1 MKKRLLFNFI
11 FLFTFFII
19 GFFIFSPIYTSN
31 SIYISYGLFPYNICE
46 KQPTLWNSIK
56 IIFIFSNFITLNIIS
71 NSLYSRFF
79 KNKSC
84 KNFSNK
90 LNSNSNNCFNNILNS
105 NLTKNFTK
113 NIINKN
119 NLQLLVGFNY
129 ENTGIFIPEK
139 GLYQNILITGTIGS
153 GKTSSA
159 MYPFTKQLIYYK
171 NNDYLEKL
179 GMLILDVKGNYH
191 IQVKEF
197 CDKFNR
203 TDDLIVIELGGKY
216 KYNPLNKPNLK
227 PSILANRLKTILLLF
242 SENNSESYWLDK
254 AEQILE
260 HSIKLCRLYNDG
272 YVNFSEIHKLITDQN
287 YYNKKIQVLK
297 NKFLKNEFSDQNCYN
312 LLTSITFFENE
323 FLKLDTRTL
332 SILKSEITRITNC
345 FISDYDVLHTFNPTR
360 EEENF
365 YGLSDILEKG
375 KIVVLNM
382 NISEYK
388 NLSKIIAAYLKLDFQ
403 TEVLSNLA
411 TSKYSR
417 TVAFISDEYHEYV
430 TQTDADFFAQSR
442 EAKCINLVATQ
453 SYTSLLKTIN
463 NESSV
468 KVILQNLIN
477 KIWLRTDDS
486 FTIEEAQK
494 QIGKEDKEKFSKTI
508 SENAKET
515 VYNYFTNS
523 LNSKNSSIT
532 ESINSVIQHDFIF
545 DSNYFTQNLETFN
558 CLAFLSDGNSI
569 LPPQKLHLI
578 PYFKDYNFY
587 DEVES
592 NFNLYEKLLCNNYMN
607 NNSDSNTSICDDAI
621 CNDSIYNDLIYD
633 NIDKSIYN
641 DFIYD
646 TTIYNSSTQNYS
658 KYNNDICSN

>member
-11 FLFTFFII
+11 FLLIFFLI
-19 GFFIFSPIYTSN
+19 GFFIFYPIYTSD

-46 KQPTLWNSIK
+46 KQPLLWAWIK
-56 IIFIFSNFITLNIIS
+56 IIFVISNFITLNIIS
-71 NSLYSRFF
+71 NSLYSRIF
-79 KNKSC
+79 KTKPLSNN
-84 KNFSNK
+84 NF
-90 LNSNSNNCFNNILNS
+90 NNCFNNCANTNIHNNFSNNAKYNLNDKLINKFS
-105 NLTKNFTK
+105 NINNSLLTLFYDKKNNNLEK

-119 NLQLLVGFNY
+119 NLQLLIGLNS
-129 ENTGIFIPEK
+129 ENNSVFIPEK
-139 GLYQNILITGTIGS
+139 GLYQNILVTGTIGS

-171 NNDYLEKL
+171 NNNYSEKI

-191 IQVKEF
+191 AQVEQF
-197 CDKFNR
+197 CNKFNR
-203 TDDLIVIELGGKY
+203 TEDLIVIELGGKY

-227 PSILANRLKTILLLF
+227 ASILANRLKTILLLF

-260 HSIKLCRLYNDG
+260 HSIKLCRLYNEG

-287 YYNKKIQVLK
+287 YYSEKVQILK
-297 NKFLKNEFSDQNCYN
+297 NKFLKNEFSEQNCYN

-323 FLKLDTRTL
+323 FLKLDTRTM

-345 FISDYDVLHTFNPTR
+345 FISDYDVLHTFNPTK

-417 TVAFISDEYHEYV
+417 TIAFISDEYHEYV

-442 EAKCINLVATQ
+442 EAKCINIVATQ

-558 CLAFLSDGNSI
+558 CLAFLSDGSCI

-587 DEVES
+587 VEEENEPYYN
-592 NFNLYEKLLCNNYMN
+592 NF
-607 NNSDSNTSICDDAI
+607 
-621 CNDSIYNDLIYD
+621 IYD
-633 NIDKSIYN
+633 NIDTSV
-641 DFIYD
+641 
-646 TTIYNSSTQNYS
+646 YNSLIDKNNIYGRYS
-658 KYNNDICSN
+658 SKILK

>member
-1 MKKRLLFNFI
+1 MKKKLIFNTTLLLI
-11 FLFTFFII
+11 FFAI
-19 GFFIFSPIYTSN
+19 GYIIFSPIYKLN
-31 SIYISYGLFPYNICE
+31 SVYISYGLTPYDICQ
-46 KQPTLWNSIK
+46 KQPQLWSFIK
-56 IIFIFSNFITLNIIS
+56 IAFIVSNFTTIIIIS
-71 NSLYSRFF
+71 NLIYP
-79 KNKSC
+79 KI
-84 KNFSNK
+84 FSIFATQSK
-90 LNSNSNNCFNNILNS
+90 TIPPQKINNH
-105 NLTKNFTK
+105 T
-113 NIINKN
+113 
-119 NLQLLVGFNY
+119 LQLLIGTNA
-129 ENTGIFIPEK
+129 ENNNIFIPEK

-171 NNDYLEKL
+171 NNNPNDKI
-179 GMLILDVKGNYH
+179 GMLILDVKGNYQV
-191 IQVKEF
+191 QVKEF
-197 CDKFNR
+197 CEKFNR
-203 TDDLIVIELGGKY
+203 TNDLIIIELGGKY

-254 AEQILE
+254 AEQIIE
-260 HSIKLCRLYNDG
+260 HSIKLCRLYNKN
-272 YVNFSEIHKLITDQN
+272 YVNFSELHNLITDKD
-287 YYNKKIQVLK
+287 YYYKKIEFLK
-297 NKFLKNEFSDQNCYN
+297 SKFLKNEFSEEECYN

-323 FLKLDTRTL
+323 FLKLDNRTMC
-332 SILKSEITRITNC
+332 ILKSEITRITNC
-345 FISDYDVLHTFNPTR
+345 FISDYQVLHTFNPTQ

-365 YGLSDILEKG
+365 YGLSEILQNG

-411 TSKYSR
+411 TNKYSR

-442 EAKCINLVATQ
+442 EAKCINIVATQ

-494 QIGKEDKEKFSKTI
+494 QIGKEDKEKLSTTI

-545 DSNYFTQNLETFN
+545 DSNFFTQNLETFN
-558 CLAFLSDGNSI
+558 CLAFLSTGNSI
-569 LPPQKLHLI
+569 IPPQKLQLI
-578 PYFKDYNFY
+578 PYFKDTNFY
-587 DEVES
+587 D
-592 NFNLYEKLLCNNYMN
+592 NNLLL
-607 NNSDSNTSICDDAI
+607 
-621 CNDSIYNDLIYD
+621 
-633 NIDKSIYN
+633 
-641 DFIYD
+641 
-646 TTIYNSSTQNYS
+646 
-658 KYNNDICSN
+658 

>member
-11 FLFTFFII
+11 FLLIFFLI
-19 GFFIFSPIYTSN
+19 GFFIFYPIYTSD

-46 KQPTLWNSIK
+46 KQPLLWAWIK
-56 IIFIFSNFITLNIIS
+56 IIFVISNFITLNIIS
-71 NSLYSRFF
+71 NSLYSRIF
-79 KNKSC
+79 KTKPLSNN
-84 KNFSNK
+84 NF
-90 LNSNSNNCFNNILNS
+90 NNCFNNCANTNIHN
-105 NLTKNFTK
+105 NFTNNAKYNLNDKLINKFSNINNSLLTLFYDKKNNNLEK

-119 NLQLLVGFNY
+119 NLQLLIGLNS
-129 ENTGIFIPEK
+129 ENNSVFIPEK
-139 GLYQNILITGTIGS
+139 GLYQNILVTGTIGS

-171 NNDYLEKL
+171 NNNYSEKI

-191 IQVKEF
+191 AQVEQF
-197 CDKFNR
+197 CNKFNR
-203 TDDLIVIELGGKY
+203 TEDLIVIELGGKY

-227 PSILANRLKTILLLF
+227 ASILANRLKTILLLF

-260 HSIKLCRLYNDG
+260 HSIKLCRLYNEG

-287 YYNKKIQVLK
+287 YYSEKVQILK
-297 NKFLKNEFSDQNCYN
+297 NKFLKNEFSEQNCYN
-312 LLTSITFFENE
+312 ILTSITFFENE
-323 FLKLDTRTL
+323 FLKLDTRTI

-345 FISDYDVLHTFNPTR
+345 FISDYDVLHTFNPTK

-417 TVAFISDEYHEYV
+417 TIAFISDEYHEYV

-442 EAKCINLVATQ
+442 EAKCINIVATQ

-558 CLAFLSDGNSI
+558 CLAFLSDGSCI

-587 DEVES
+587 VEEENEPYYN
-592 NFNLYEKLLCNNYMN
+592 NF
-607 NNSDSNTSICDDAI
+607 
-621 CNDSIYNDLIYD
+621 IYD
-633 NIDKSIYN
+633 NIDTSV
-641 DFIYD
+641 
-646 TTIYNSSTQNYS
+646 YNSLIDKNNIYGRYS
-658 KYNNDICSN
+658 SKKLK

>member
-11 FLFTFFII
+11 FLLIFFLI
-19 GFFIFSPIYTSN
+19 GFFIFYPIYTSD

-46 KQPTLWNSIK
+46 KQPLLWAWIK
-56 IIFIFSNFITLNIIS
+56 IIFVISNFITLNIIS
-71 NSLYSRFF
+71 NSLYSRIF
-79 KNKSC
+79 KTKPLSNN
-84 KNFSNK
+84 NF
-90 LNSNSNNCFNNILNS
+90 NNCFNNCANTNIHN
-105 NLTKNFTK
+105 NFTNNAKYNLNDKLINKFSNINNSLLTLFYDKKNNNLEK

-119 NLQLLVGFNY
+119 NLQLLIGLNS
-129 ENTGIFIPEK
+129 ENNSVFISEK
-139 GLYQNILITGTIGS
+139 GLYQNILVTGTIGS

-171 NNDYLEKL
+171 NNNYSEKI

-191 IQVKEF
+191 AQVEQF
-197 CDKFNR
+197 CNKFNR
-203 TDDLIVIELGGKY
+203 TEDLIVIELGGKY

-227 PSILANRLKTILLLF
+227 ASILANRLKTILLLF

-260 HSIKLCRLYNDG
+260 HSIKLCRLYNEG

-287 YYNKKIQVLK
+287 YYSEKVQILK
-297 NKFLKNEFSDQNCYN
+297 NKFLKNEFSEQNCYN

-323 FLKLDTRTL
+323 FLKLDTRTM

-345 FISDYDVLHTFNPTR
+345 FISDYDVLHTFNPTK

-417 TVAFISDEYHEYV
+417 TIAFISDEYHEYV

-442 EAKCINLVATQ
+442 EAKCINIVATQ

-558 CLAFLSDGNSI
+558 CLAFLSDGSCI

-587 DEVES
+587 VEEENEPYYN
-592 NFNLYEKLLCNNYMN
+592 NF
-607 NNSDSNTSICDDAI
+607 
-621 CNDSIYNDLIYD
+621 IYD
-633 NIDKSIYN
+633 NIDTSV
-641 DFIYD
+641 
-646 TTIYNSSTQNYS
+646 YNSLIDKNNIYGRYS
-658 KYNNDICSN
+658 SKKLK

>member
-11 FLFTFFII
+11 FLLIFFLI
-19 GFFIFSPIYTSN
+19 GFLIFYPIYTSD

-46 KQPTLWNSIK
+46 KQPLLWAWIK
-56 IIFIFSNFITLNIIS
+56 IIFVISNFITLNIIS
-71 NSLYSRFF
+71 NSLYSRIF
-79 KNKSC
+79 KTKPLSNN
-84 KNFSNK
+84 NF
-90 LNSNSNNCFNNILNS
+90 NNCFNNCANTNIHN
-105 NLTKNFTK
+105 NFTNNAKYNLNDKLINKFSNINNSLLTLFYDKKNNNLEK

-119 NLQLLVGFNY
+119 NLQLLIGLNS
-129 ENTGIFIPEK
+129 ENNSVFIPEK
-139 GLYQNILITGTIGS
+139 GLYQNILVTGTIGS

-171 NNDYLEKL
+171 NNNYSEKI

-191 IQVKEF
+191 AQVEQF
-197 CDKFNR
+197 CNKFNR
-203 TDDLIVIELGGKY
+203 TEDLIVIELGGKY

-227 PSILANRLKTILLLF
+227 ASILANRLKTILLLF

-260 HSIKLCRLYNDG
+260 HSIKLCRLYNEG

-287 YYNKKIQVLK
+287 YYSEKVQILK
-297 NKFLKNEFSDQNCYN
+297 NKFLKNEFSEQNCYN

-323 FLKLDTRTL
+323 FLKLDTRTM

-345 FISDYDVLHTFNPTR
+345 FISDYDVLHTFNPTK

-417 TVAFISDEYHEYV
+417 TIAFISDEYHEYV

-442 EAKCINLVATQ
+442 EAKCINIVATQ

-558 CLAFLSDGNSI
+558 CLAFLSDGSCI

-587 DEVES
+587 VEEENEPYYN
-592 NFNLYEKLLCNNYMN
+592 NF
-607 NNSDSNTSICDDAI
+607 
-621 CNDSIYNDLIYD
+621 IYD
-633 NIDKSIYN
+633 NIDTSV
-641 DFIYD
+641 
-646 TTIYNSSTQNYS
+646 YNSLIDKNNIYGRYS
-658 KYNNDICSN
+658 SKKLK

>member
-11 FLFTFFII
+11 FLLIFFLI
-19 GFFIFSPIYTSN
+19 GFFIFYPIYTSD

-46 KQPTLWNSIK
+46 KQPLLWAWIK
-56 IIFIFSNFITLNIIS
+56 IIFVISNFITLNIIS
-71 NSLYSRFF
+71 NSLYSRIF
-79 KNKSC
+79 KTKPLSNN
-84 KNFSNK
+84 NF
-90 LNSNSNNCFNNILNS
+90 NNCFNNCANTNIHN
-105 NLTKNFTK
+105 NFTNNAKYNLNDKLINKFSNINNFLLTLFYDKKNNNLEK

-119 NLQLLVGFNY
+119 NLQLLIGLNS
-129 ENTGIFIPEK
+129 ENNSVFISEK
-139 GLYQNILITGTIGS
+139 GLYQNILVTGTIGS

-171 NNDYLEKL
+171 NNNYSEKI

-191 IQVKEF
+191 AQVEQF
-197 CDKFNR
+197 CNKFNR
-203 TDDLIVIELGGKY
+203 TEDLIVIELGGKY

-227 PSILANRLKTILLLF
+227 ASILANRLKTILLLF

-260 HSIKLCRLYNDG
+260 HSIKLCRLYNEG

-287 YYNKKIQVLK
+287 YYSEKVQILK
-297 NKFLKNEFSDQNCYN
+297 NKFLKNEFSEQNCYN

-323 FLKLDTRTL
+323 FLKLDTRTM

-345 FISDYDVLHTFNPTR
+345 FISDYDVLHTFNPTK

-417 TVAFISDEYHEYV
+417 TIAFISDEYHEYV

-442 EAKCINLVATQ
+442 EAKCINIVATQ

-558 CLAFLSDGNSI
+558 CLAFLSDGSCI

-587 DEVES
+587 VEEENEPYYN
-592 NFNLYEKLLCNNYMN
+592 NF
-607 NNSDSNTSICDDAI
+607 
-621 CNDSIYNDLIYD
+621 IYD
-633 NIDKSIYN
+633 NIDTSV
-641 DFIYD
+641 
-646 TTIYNSSTQNYS
+646 YNSLIDKNNIYGRYS
-658 KYNNDICSN
+658 SKKLK

>member
-11 FLFTFFII
+11 FLLIFFLI
-19 GFFIFSPIYTSN
+19 GFFIFYPIYTSD

-46 KQPTLWNSIK
+46 KQPILWAWIK
-56 IIFIFSNFITLNIIS
+56 IIFVISNFITLNIIS
-71 NSLYSRFF
+71 NSLYSRIF
-79 KNKSC
+79 KTKPLKNSNN
-84 KNFSNK
+84 NFS
-90 LNSNSNNCFNNILNS
+90 NCFNNCANTNIHNNFSNNAKYNLNNKLINKFS
-105 NLTKNFTK
+105 NINNSLLTLFYDKKNNNLEK

-119 NLQLLVGFNY
+119 NLQLLIGLNS
-129 ENTGIFIPEK
+129 ENNSVFIPEK
-139 GLYQNILITGTIGS
+139 GLYQNILVTGTIGS

-171 NNDYLEKL
+171 NNNYSEKI

-191 IQVKEF
+191 AQVEQF
-197 CDKFNR
+197 CNKFNR
-203 TDDLIVIELGGKY
+203 TEDLIVIELGGKY

-227 PSILANRLKTILLLF
+227 ASILANRLKTILLLF

-260 HSIKLCRLYNDG
+260 HSIKLCRLYNEG

-287 YYNKKIQVLK
+287 YYSEKVQILK
-297 NKFLKNEFSDQNCYN
+297 NKFLKNEFSEQNCYN

-323 FLKLDTRTL
+323 FLKLDTRTM

-345 FISDYDVLHTFNPTR
+345 FISDYDVLHTFNPTK

-417 TVAFISDEYHEYV
+417 TIAFISDEYHEYV

-442 EAKCINLVATQ
+442 EAKCINIVATQ

-558 CLAFLSDGNSI
+558 CLAFLSDGSCI

-587 DEVES
+587 VEEENEPYYN
-592 NFNLYEKLLCNNYMN
+592 NF
-607 NNSDSNTSICDDAI
+607 
-621 CNDSIYNDLIYD
+621 IYD
-633 NIDKSIYN
+633 NIDTSV
-641 DFIYD
+641 
-646 TTIYNSSTQNYS
+646 YNSLIDKNNIYGRYS
-658 KYNNDICSN
+658 SKKLK

>member
-11 FLFTFFII
+11 FLLIFFLI
-19 GFFIFSPIYTSN
+19 GFFIFYPIYTSD

-46 KQPTLWNSIK
+46 KQPLLWAWIK
-56 IIFIFSNFITLNIIS
+56 IIFVISNFITLNIIS
-71 NSLYSRFF
+71 NSLYSRIF
-79 KNKSC
+79 KTKPLSNN
-84 KNFSNK
+84 NF
-90 LNSNSNNCFNNILNS
+90 NNCFNNCANTNIHN
-105 NLTKNFTK
+105 NFTNNAKYNLNDKLINKFSNINNSLLTLFYDKKNNNLEK

-119 NLQLLVGFNY
+119 NLQLLIGLNS
-129 ENTGIFIPEK
+129 ENNSVFIPEK
-139 GLYQNILITGTIGS
+139 GLYQNILVTGTIGS

-171 NNDYLEKL
+171 NNNYSEKI

-191 IQVKEF
+191 AQVEQF
-197 CDKFNR
+197 CNKFNR
-203 TDDLIVIELGGKY
+203 TEDLIVIELGGKY

-227 PSILANRLKTILLLF
+227 ASILANRLKTILLLF

-260 HSIKLCRLYNDG
+260 HSIKLCRLYNEG

-287 YYNKKIQVLK
+287 YYSEKVQILK
-297 NKFLKNEFSDQNCYN
+297 NKFLKNEFSEQNCYN

-323 FLKLDTRTL
+323 FLKLDTRTM

-345 FISDYDVLHTFNPTR
+345 FISDYDVLHTFNPTK

-417 TVAFISDEYHEYV
+417 TIAFISDEYHEYV

-442 EAKCINLVATQ
+442 EAKCINIVATQ

-558 CLAFLSDGNSI
+558 CLAFLSDGSCI

-587 DEVES
+587 VEEENEPYYN
-592 NFNLYEKLLCNNYMN
+592 NF
-607 NNSDSNTSICDDAI
+607 
-621 CNDSIYNDLIYD
+621 IYD
-633 NIDKSIYN
+633 NIDTSV
-641 DFIYD
+641 
-646 TTIYNSSTQNYS
+646 YNSLIDKNNIYGRYS
-658 KYNNDICSN
+658 SKKLK

>member
-11 FLFTFFII
+11 FLLIFFLI
-19 GFFIFSPIYTSN
+19 GFSIFYPIYTSD

-46 KQPTLWNSIK
+46 KQPILWAWIK
-56 IIFIFSNFITLNIIS
+56 IIFVISNFITLNIIS
-71 NSLYSRFF
+71 NSLYSRIF
-79 KNKSC
+79 KTKHLKNSNNNFNNC
-84 KNFSNK
+84 ANTNIHNNFSNNAKYNLNNK
-90 LNSNSNNCFNNILNS
+90 LINKFSNINNSLLTLFYDKKNN
-105 NLTKNFTK
+105 NLAK

-119 NLQLLVGFNY
+119 NLQLLIGLNS
-129 ENTGIFIPEK
+129 ENNSVFIPEK
-139 GLYQNILITGTIGS
+139 GLYQNILVTGTIGS

-171 NNDYLEKL
+171 NNNYSEKI

-191 IQVKEF
+191 AQVEQF
-197 CDKFNR
+197 CNKFNR
-203 TDDLIVIELGGKY
+203 TEDLIVIELGGKY

-227 PSILANRLKTILLLF
+227 ASILANRLKTILLLF

-260 HSIKLCRLYNDG
+260 HSIKLCRLYNEG

-287 YYNKKIQVLK
+287 YYSEKVQILK
-297 NKFLKNEFSDQNCYN
+297 NKFLKNEFSEQNCYN

-323 FLKLDTRTL
+323 FLKLDTRTM

-345 FISDYDVLHTFNPTR
+345 FISDYDVLHTFNPTK

-417 TVAFISDEYHEYV
+417 TIAFISDEYHEYV

-442 EAKCINLVATQ
+442 EAKCINIVATQ

-558 CLAFLSDGNSI
+558 CLAFLSDGSCI

-587 DEVES
+587 VEEENEPYYN
-592 NFNLYEKLLCNNYMN
+592 NF
-607 NNSDSNTSICDDAI
+607 
-621 CNDSIYNDLIYD
+621 IYD
-633 NIDKSIYN
+633 NIDTSV
-641 DFIYD
+641 
-646 TTIYNSSTQNYS
+646 YNSLIDINNIYGRYS
-658 KYNNDICSN
+658 SKKLK

>member
-11 FLFTFFII
+11 FLLIFFLI
-19 GFFIFSPIYTSN
+19 GFFIFYPIYTSD

-46 KQPTLWNSIK
+46 KQPLLWAWIK
-56 IIFIFSNFITLNIIS
+56 IIFVISNFITLNIIS
-71 NSLYSRFF
+71 NSLYSRIF
-79 KNKSC
+79 KTKPLKNSNNTFNNRFNNC
-84 KNFSNK
+84 ANTNIHNNFSNNAKYNLNDK
-90 LNSNSNNCFNNILNS
+90 LINKFSNINNSLLTLFYDKKNN
-105 NLTKNFTK
+105 NLEK

-119 NLQLLVGFNY
+119 NLQLLIGLNS
-129 ENTGIFIPEK
+129 ENNSVFIPEK
-139 GLYQNILITGTIGS
+139 GLYQNILVTGTIGS

-171 NNDYLEKL
+171 NNNYSEKI

-191 IQVKEF
+191 AQVEQF
-197 CDKFNR
+197 CNKFNR
-203 TDDLIVIELGGKY
+203 TEDLIVIELGGKY

-227 PSILANRLKTILLLF
+227 ASILANRLKTILLLF

-260 HSIKLCRLYNDG
+260 HSIKLCRLYNEG

-287 YYNKKIQVLK
+287 YYSEKVQILK
-297 NKFLKNEFSDQNCYN
+297 NKFLKNEFSEQNCYN

-323 FLKLDTRTL
+323 FLKLDTRTM

-345 FISDYDVLHTFNPTR
+345 FISDYDVLHTFNPTK

-417 TVAFISDEYHEYV
+417 TIAFISDEYHEYV

-442 EAKCINLVATQ
+442 EAKCINIVATQ

-558 CLAFLSDGNSI
+558 CLAFLSDGSCI

-587 DEVES
+587 VEEENEPYYN
-592 NFNLYEKLLCNNYMN
+592 NF
-607 NNSDSNTSICDDAI
+607 
-621 CNDSIYNDLIYD
+621 IYD
-633 NIDKSIYN
+633 NIDTSV
-641 DFIYD
+641 
-646 TTIYNSSTQNYS
+646 YNSLIDKNNIYGRYYS
-658 KYNNDICSN
+658 KNLK

>member
-11 FLFTFFII
+11 FLLIFFLI
-19 GFFIFSPIYTSN
+19 GFFIFYPIYTSD

-46 KQPTLWNSIK
+46 KQPLLWAWIK
-56 IIFIFSNFITLNIIS
+56 IIFVISNFITLNIIS
-71 NSLYSRFF
+71 NSLYSRIF
-79 KNKSC
+79 KTKPLSNN
-84 KNFSNK
+84 NF
-90 LNSNSNNCFNNILNS
+90 NNCFNNCANTNIHN
-105 NLTKNFTK
+105 NFTNNAKYNLNDKLINKFSNINNSLLTLFYDKKNNNLEK

-119 NLQLLVGFNY
+119 NLQLLIGLNS
-129 ENTGIFIPEK
+129 ENNSVFIPEK
-139 GLYQNILITGTIGS
+139 GLYQNILVTGTIGS

-171 NNDYLEKL
+171 NNNYSEKI

-191 IQVKEF
+191 AQVEQF
-197 CDKFNR
+197 CNKFNR
-203 TDDLIVIELGGKY
+203 TEDLIVIELGGKY

-227 PSILANRLKTILLLF
+227 ASILANRLKTILLLF

-260 HSIKLCRLYNDG
+260 HSIKLCRLYNEG

-287 YYNKKIQVLK
+287 YYSEKVQILK
-297 NKFLKNEFSDQNCYN
+297 NKFLKNEFSEQNCYK

-323 FLKLDTRTL
+323 FLKLDTRTM

-345 FISDYDVLHTFNPTR
+345 FISDYDVLHTFNPTK

-417 TVAFISDEYHEYV
+417 TIAFISDEYHEYV

-442 EAKCINLVATQ
+442 EAKCINIVATQ

-558 CLAFLSDGNSI
+558 CLAFLSDGSCI

-587 DEVES
+587 VEEENEPYYN
-592 NFNLYEKLLCNNYMN
+592 NF
-607 NNSDSNTSICDDAI
+607 
-621 CNDSIYNDLIYD
+621 IYD
-633 NIDKSIYN
+633 NIDTSV
-641 DFIYD
+641 
-646 TTIYNSSTQNYS
+646 YNSLIDKNNIYGRYS
-658 KYNNDICSN
+658 SKKLK

>member
-11 FLFTFFII
+11 FLLIFFLI
-19 GFFIFSPIYTSN
+19 GFFIFYPIYTSD

-46 KQPTLWNSIK
+46 KQPILWAWIK
-56 IIFIFSNFITLNIIS
+56 IIFVISNFITLNIIS
-71 NSLYSRFF
+71 NSLYSRIF
-79 KNKSC
+79 KTKPLKNSNNNFNNC
-84 KNFSNK
+84 ANTNIHNNFSNNAKYNLNNK
-90 LNSNSNNCFNNILNS
+90 LINKFSNINNSLLTLFYDKKNN
-105 NLTKNFTK
+105 NLEK

-119 NLQLLVGFNY
+119 NLQLLIGLNS
-129 ENTGIFIPEK
+129 ENNNVFIPEK
-139 GLYQNILITGTIGS
+139 GLYQNILVTGTIGS

-171 NNDYLEKL
+171 NNNYSEKI

-191 IQVKEF
+191 AQVEQF
-197 CDKFNR
+197 CNKFNR
-203 TDDLIVIELGGKY
+203 TEDLIVIELGGKY

-227 PSILANRLKTILLLF
+227 ASILANRLKTILLLF

-260 HSIKLCRLYNDG
+260 HSIKLCRLYNEG

-287 YYNKKIQVLK
+287 YYSEKVQILK
-297 NKFLKNEFSDQNCYN
+297 NKFLKNEFSEQNCYN

-323 FLKLDTRTL
+323 FLKLDTRTM

-345 FISDYDVLHTFNPTR
+345 FISDYDVLHTFNPTK

-417 TVAFISDEYHEYV
+417 TIAFISDEYHEYV

-442 EAKCINLVATQ
+442 EAKCINIVATQ

-558 CLAFLSDGNSI
+558 CLAFLSDGSCI

-587 DEVES
+587 VEEENEPYYN
-592 NFNLYEKLLCNNYMN
+592 NF
-607 NNSDSNTSICDDAI
+607 
-621 CNDSIYNDLIYD
+621 IYD
-633 NIDKSIYN
+633 NIDTSV
-641 DFIYD
+641 
-646 TTIYNSSTQNYS
+646 YNSLIDKNNIYGRYS
-658 KYNNDICSN
+658 SKKLK